1 MKICGVICEYNPF
14 HLGHEYQLRE
24 AKKRSGAD
32 AVVCVMSGC
41 FTQRGEAAI
50 LPPALRAK
58 HAVLCGADAV
68 IALPVVFSAAS
79 AEIFARGAIRLLCS
93 LPGFDCLSFGA
104 EHADGDFYAAAE
116 ILNDERAYIEKTKE
130 FLSRGFS
137 FAAARAESLK
147 GTAAFPL
154 LSSPNDILGL
164 EYARALLKENRKKNV
179 TLLPVRRLG
188 DYKKQ
193 TLATNGAAEYSSAS
207 SIRLAMEKGDF
218 AALSSELPACVS
230 ADIQSAGIAAEN
242 LKTAE
247 RIAVLKTRKNEL
259 ALTADISEGLE
270 NALKRAARQPEDIV
284 TQLTSKRYTA
294 SRINRIL
301 LQNLLDI
308 RKDLLADCLSAP
320 LYVQPL
326 AIRKE
331 RIDLLSVLSRGG
343 VSLRDEIRRRTK
355 TDGYGA
361 ALFSGGQTG
370 GKYLFRRNGIL
381 RRNKKRFLL
390 KINRFYICGADRSA
404 PVFYAFTSFGAEPP

>member
-164 EYARALLKENRKKNV
+164 EYARALLKKNRKKHV

-218 AALSSELPACVS
+218 AALSTELPACVS

-270 NALKRAARQPEDIV
+270 NALKKAARQPEDIV

-326 AIRKE
+326 AIGKE
-331 RIDLLSVLSRGG
+331 RKDLLSVLSGG
-343 VSLRDEIRRRTK
+343 EFSCVMRYADEQKLTGTTRRCFQADKLAENIYSAVTGFYGGTK
-355 TDGYGA
+355 
-361 ALFSGGQTG
+361 
-370 GKYLFRRNGIL
+370 N
-381 RRNKKRFLL
+381 
-390 KINRFYICGADRSA
+390 
-404 PVFYAFTSFGAEPP
+404 VFY

>member
-326 AIRKE
+326 AIGKE
-331 RIDLLSVLSRGG
+331 RKDLLSVLSEGEFPCVMRYADEQKLTGTTRRCFQADKLAENIYSAVTGFYGG
-343 VSLRDEIRRRTK
+343 TK
-355 TDGYGA
+355 
-361 ALFSGGQTG
+361 
-370 GKYLFRRNGIL
+370 N
-381 RRNKKRFLL
+381 
-390 KINRFYICGADRSA
+390 
-404 PVFYAFTSFGAEPP
+404 VFY

>member
-41 FTQRGEAAI
+41 FTQRGEAAV

-104 EHADGDFYAAAE
+104 EHADGDFYAAAK
-116 ILNDERAYIEKTKE
+116 ILNDEQTYIEKTKE

-137 FAAARAESLK
+137 FAAARAEALK
-147 GTAAFPL
+147 NTAAYPL

-164 EYARALLKENRKKNV
+164 EYARALLKENRKTNV

-301 LQNLLDI
+301 LQNLLNI
-308 RKDLLADCLSAP
+308 RKDLLADCLSAS

-326 AIRKE
+326 AIGKE
-331 RIDLLSVLSRGG
+331 RKDLLSVLSEGEFPCVMRYADEQKLTGTARRCFQADKLAENIYSAVTGFYGG
-343 VSLRDEIRRRTK
+343 IK
-355 TDGYGA
+355 
-361 ALFSGGQTG
+361 
-370 GKYLFRRNGIL
+370 N
-381 RRNKKRFLL
+381 
-390 KINRFYICGADRSA
+390 
-404 PVFYAFTSFGAEPP
+404 VFY

>member
-1 MKICGVICEYNPF
+1 MKICSVICEYNPF

-41 FTQRGEAAI
+41 FTQRGEAAV
-50 LPPALRAK
+50 LPPVLRAK

-116 ILNDERAYIEKTKE
+116 NLNDERAYIEKTKE

-147 GTAAFPL
+147 DTAAFPL

-164 EYARALLKENRKKNV
+164 EYARALIKENRKKNV
-179 TLLPVRRLG
+179 TLLPVQRLG
-188 DYKKQ
+188 DYKNQ

-331 RIDLLSVLSRGG
+331 RKDLLSVLSAGEFPCVMRYADEQKLAGIARRCFQADKLAENIYSAVTGFYGG
-343 VSLRDEIRRRTK
+343 TK
-355 TDGYGA
+355 
-361 ALFSGGQTG
+361 
-370 GKYLFRRNGIL
+370 N
-381 RRNKKRFLL
+381 
-390 KINRFYICGADRSA
+390 
-404 PVFYAFTSFGAEPP
+404 VFY

>member
-147 GTAAFPL
+147 DTAAVPL

-247 RIAVLKTRKNEL
+247 RITVLKTRKNEL

-301 LQNLLDI
+301 LQNLLGI

-331 RIDLLSVLSRGG
+331 RKDLLSGL
-343 VSLRDEIRRRTK
+343 
-355 TDGYGA
+355 
-361 ALFSGGQTG
+361 SGG
-370 GKYLFRRNGIL
+370 
-381 RRNKKRFLL
+381 
-390 KINRFYICGADRSA
+390 
-404 PVFYAFTSFGAEPP
+404 

>member
-50 LPPALRAK
+50 LPPAIRAK

-147 GTAAFPL
+147 DSAAFPL

-164 EYARALLKENRKKNV
+164 EYARALLKENENRKKNV

-270 NALKRAARQPEDIV
+270 NAMKRAARQPEDIV

-331 RIDLLSVLSRGG
+331 RKDLLSGL
-343 VSLRDEIRRRTK
+343 
-355 TDGYGA
+355 
-361 ALFSGGQTG
+361 SGGEFPCVMRYADKQKLTG
-370 GKYLFRRNGIL
+370 TARRCFQADKLAENIYSAVTG
-381 RRNKKRFLL
+381 
-390 KINRFYICGADRSA
+390 FYGGTKN
-404 PVFYAFTSFGAEPP
+404 VFY

>member
-41 FTQRGEAAI
+41 FTQRGEAAV

-116 ILNDERAYIEKTKE
+116 ILNDERAYIEKTKD

-147 GTAAFPL
+147 DTAAFPL

-270 NALKRAARQPEDIV
+270 NALKRAARQPQDIV

-331 RIDLLSVLSRGG
+331 RKDLLSV
-343 VSLRDEIRRRTK
+343 
-355 TDGYGA
+355 
-361 ALFSGGQTG
+361 FSGGEFPCVMRYADEQKLAGIARRCFQADKLAKNIYSAVTG
-370 GKYLFRRNGIL
+370 
-381 RRNKKRFLL
+381 
-390 KINRFYICGADRSA
+390 FYGGTKN
-404 PVFYAFTSFGAEPP
+404 VFY

>member
-147 GTAAFPL
+147 DTAAFPL

-164 EYARALLKENRKKNV
+164 EYARALLKENLKKHV

-284 TQLTSKRYTA
+284 AQLTSKRYTA

-331 RIDLLSVLSRGG
+331 RKDLLSVLSAGEFPCVMRYADEQKLAGIARRCFQTDKLAKNIYSAVTGFYGG
-343 VSLRDEIRRRTK
+343 TK
-355 TDGYGA
+355 
-361 ALFSGGQTG
+361 
-370 GKYLFRRNGIL
+370 N
-381 RRNKKRFLL
+381 
-390 KINRFYICGADRSA
+390 
-404 PVFYAFTSFGAEPP
+404 VFY

>member
-104 EHADGDFYAAAE
+104 EHADGDFYTAAE

-147 GTAAFPL
+147 DTAAFPL

-218 AALSSELPACVS
+218 SALSTELPACVS

-308 RKDLLADCLSAP
+308 RKDLLAACLSAP

-326 AIRKE
+326 AIGKE
-331 RIDLLSVLSRGG
+331 RKDLLSVLSGG
-343 VSLRDEIRRRTK
+343 EFPCVMRYADEQKLTGTTRRCFQADKLAENIYSAVT
-355 TDGYGA
+355 GFYG
-361 ALFSGGQTG
+361 
-370 GKYLFRRNGIL
+370 GIK
-381 RRNKKRFLL
+381 N
-390 KINRFYICGADRSA
+390 
-404 PVFYAFTSFGAEPP
+404 VFY

>member
-41 FTQRGEAAI
+41 FTQRGEAAV

-137 FAAARAESLK
+137 FAAARAEALK
-147 GTAAFPL
+147 DTAAFPL

-164 EYARALLKENRKKNV
+164 EYARALLKENRKTNV

-308 RKDLLADCLSAP
+308 RKDLLADCLSAS

-326 AIRKE
+326 AIGKE
-331 RIDLLSVLSRGG
+331 RKDLLSVLSGG
-343 VSLRDEIRRRTK
+343 EFPCVMRYADEQKLTGTARCCFQADKLAENIYSAVTGFYGGTK
-355 TDGYGA
+355 
-361 ALFSGGQTG
+361 
-370 GKYLFRRNGIL
+370 N
-381 RRNKKRFLL
+381 
-390 KINRFYICGADRSA
+390 
-404 PVFYAFTSFGAEPP
+404 VFY

>member
-116 ILNDERAYIEKTKE
+116 ILNDERAYIEKTKD

-147 GTAAFPL
+147 DTAAFPL

-331 RIDLLSVLSRGG
+331 RKDLLSVLSEGEFPCVMRYADKQKLSGTARRCFLADKLAENIYSAVTGFYGG
-343 VSLRDEIRRRTK
+343 TK
-355 TDGYGA
+355 
-361 ALFSGGQTG
+361 
-370 GKYLFRRNGIL
+370 N
-381 RRNKKRFLL
+381 
-390 KINRFYICGADRSA
+390 
-404 PVFYAFTSFGAEPP
+404 VFY

>member
-41 FTQRGEAAI
+41 FTQRGEAAV

-68 IALPVVFSAAS
+68 IAMPVVFSAAS

-147 GTAAFPL
+147 DTAAFPL

-164 EYARALLKENRKKNV
+164 EYARALLKENRKTNV

-308 RKDLLADCLSAP
+308 RKDLLADCLSAS

-326 AIRKE
+326 AIRKG
-331 RIDLLSVLSRGG
+331 RKDLLSVLSGG
-343 VSLRDEIRRRTK
+343 EFPCVMRYADEQKLSGTTRRCFQADKLAENIYSAVTGFYGGTK
-355 TDGYGA
+355 
-361 ALFSGGQTG
+361 
-370 GKYLFRRNGIL
+370 N
-381 RRNKKRFLL
+381 
-390 KINRFYICGADRSA
+390 
-404 PVFYAFTSFGAEPP
+404 VFY

>member
-331 RIDLLSVLSRGG
+331 RKDLLLVLSGG
-343 VSLRDEIRRRTK
+343 EFPCVMRYSDEQKLTGTARRCFQADKLAENIYSAVTGFYGGTK
-355 TDGYGA
+355 
-361 ALFSGGQTG
+361 
-370 GKYLFRRNGIL
+370 N
-381 RRNKKRFLL
+381 
-390 KINRFYICGADRSA
+390 
-404 PVFYAFTSFGAEPP
+404 VFY

>member
-41 FTQRGEAAI
+41 FTQRGEAAV
-50 LPPALRAK
+50 LPPVLRAK

-116 ILNDERAYIEKTKE
+116 ILNDERAYIEKTKD

-147 GTAAFPL
+147 DTAAFPL

-270 NALKRAARQPEDIV
+270 NALKKAARQPEDIV

-308 RKDLLADCLSAP
+308 RKDLLADCLSVP

-326 AIRKE
+326 AIGKE
-331 RIDLLSVLSRGG
+331 RKDLLSVLSEGEFPCVMRYADEQKLSGTTRRCFQADKLAENIYSAVTGFYGG
-343 VSLRDEIRRRTK
+343 TK
-355 TDGYGA
+355 
-361 ALFSGGQTG
+361 
-370 GKYLFRRNGIL
+370 N
-381 RRNKKRFLL
+381 
-390 KINRFYICGADRSA
+390 
-404 PVFYAFTSFGAEPP
+404 VFY

>member
-41 FTQRGEAAI
+41 FTQRDEAAI

-79 AEIFARGAIRLLCS
+79 AEIFARGAVRLLSS
-93 LPGFDCLSFGA
+93 LPGFSYLSFGA

-116 ILNDERAYIEKTKE
+116 ILNDESGYIQKTKA
-130 FLSRGFS
+130 LLDGGLS

-147 GTAAFPL
+147 DTAAFSL

-179 TLLPVRRLG
+179 TLLPVPRRG

-193 TLATNGAAEYSSAS
+193 TLATSGAAEYSSAS
-207 SIRLAMEKGDF
+207 AIRLAIEKGDF
-218 AALSSELPACVS
+218 SSLSAELPPCVS
-230 ADIQSAGIAAEN
+230 ADIQGAEIAAKK

-247 RIAVLKTRKNEL
+247 RIAVLKTQTSEL
-259 ALTADISEGLE
+259 ARTADISEGLE
-270 NALKRAARQPEDIV
+270 NALKKAALQPKDIV

-301 LQNLLDI
+301 LQNLLNI

-320 LYVQPL
+320 LYIQPL
-326 AIRKE
+326 ALGKE
-331 RIDLLSVLSRGG
+331 RKDLLSVLSEGEFPCVMRYADEQKLTGTARRCFQADKLAENIYSAVTGFYGG
-343 VSLRDEIRRRTK
+343 TK
-355 TDGYGA
+355 
-361 ALFSGGQTG
+361 
-370 GKYLFRRNGIL
+370 N
-381 RRNKKRFLL
+381 
-390 KINRFYICGADRSA
+390 
-404 PVFYAFTSFGAEPP
+404 VFY

>member
-1 MKICGVICEYNPF
+1 MNICGVICEYNPF

-41 FTQRGEAAI
+41 FTQRGEAAV

-147 GTAAFPL
+147 DTAAFPL

-164 EYARALLKENRKKNV
+164 EYARALLKENLKKHV

-218 AALSSELPACVS
+218 SALSTELPACVS

-331 RIDLLSVLSRGG
+331 RKDLLSVLSGG
-343 VSLRDEIRRRTK
+343 EFPCVMRYADEQKLTGTARHCFQADKLAENIYSAVTGFYGGTK
-355 TDGYGA
+355 
-361 ALFSGGQTG
+361 
-370 GKYLFRRNGIL
+370 N
-381 RRNKKRFLL
+381 
-390 KINRFYICGADRSA
+390 
-404 PVFYAFTSFGAEPP
+404 VFY

>member
-147 GTAAFPL
+147 DTAAFPL

-164 EYARALLKENRKKNV
+164 EYARAILKENRKKNV
-179 TLLPVRRLG
+179 TLLPVQRLG

-193 TLATNGAAEYSSAS
+193 TLATNGATEYSSAS

-301 LQNLLDI
+301 LQNLLDL

-326 AIRKE
+326 AIGKE
-331 RIDLLSVLSRGG
+331 RKDLLSVLSGG
-343 VSLRDEIRRRTK
+343 EFPCVMRYVDEQKLTGTARRCFQADKLAENIYSAVTGFYGGTK
-355 TDGYGA
+355 
-361 ALFSGGQTG
+361 
-370 GKYLFRRNGIL
+370 N
-381 RRNKKRFLL
+381 
-390 KINRFYICGADRSA
+390 
-404 PVFYAFTSFGAEPP
+404 VFY

>member
-93 LPGFDCLSFGA
+93 LPGFECLSFGT

-147 GTAAFPL
+147 DTAAYPL

-164 EYARALLKENRKKNV
+164 EYARALLKENRKTNV

-207 SIRLAMEKGDF
+207 SIRLAMKKGDF

-270 NALKRAARQPEDIV
+270 NALKRAARQPQDIV

-331 RIDLLSVLSRGG
+331 RKDLLSVLSAGEFPCVIRYADEQKLAGIARRCFQTDKLAENIYSAVTGFYGG
-343 VSLRDEIRRRTK
+343 TK
-355 TDGYGA
+355 
-361 ALFSGGQTG
+361 
-370 GKYLFRRNGIL
+370 N
-381 RRNKKRFLL
+381 
-390 KINRFYICGADRSA
+390 
-404 PVFYAFTSFGAEPP
+404 VFY

>member
-41 FTQRGEAAI
+41 FTQRGEAAV

-68 IALPVVFSAAS
+68 IAMPVVFSAAS

-147 GTAAFPL
+147 DTAAFPL

-164 EYARALLKENRKKNV
+164 EYARALLKENRKTNV

-326 AIRKE
+326 ALGKE
-331 RIDLLSVLSRGG
+331 RKDLLSVLSGG
-343 VSLRDEIRRRTK
+343 EFPCVMRYADEQKLTGTARRCFQADKLAENIYSAVTGFYGGTK
-355 TDGYGA
+355 
-361 ALFSGGQTG
+361 
-370 GKYLFRRNGIL
+370 N
-381 RRNKKRFLL
+381 
-390 KINRFYICGADRSA
+390 
-404 PVFYAFTSFGAEPP
+404 VFY

>member
-50 LPPALRAK
+50 LPPAIRAK

-104 EHADGDFYAAAE
+104 EHADGDFYAAAK

-179 TLLPVRRLG
+179 TLLPVQRLG

-218 AALSSELPACVS
+218 AAISSELPACVS
-230 ADIQSAGIAAEN
+230 ADIRSAGIAAEN

-308 RKDLLADCLSAP
+308 RKDLLADCLSAS

-326 AIRKE
+326 ALGKE
-331 RIDLLSVLSRGG
+331 RKDLLSVLSEGEFPCVMRYADEQKLTGTARRCFQADKLAEKIYSAVTGFYGG
-343 VSLRDEIRRRTK
+343 TK
-355 TDGYGA
+355 
-361 ALFSGGQTG
+361 
-370 GKYLFRRNGIL
+370 N
-381 RRNKKRFLL
+381 
-390 KINRFYICGADRSA
+390 
-404 PVFYAFTSFGAEPP
+404 VFY

>member
-164 EYARALLKENRKKNV
+164 EYARAILKENRKKNV

-259 ALTADISEGLE
+259 ALTADLSEGLE

-326 AIRKE
+326 AIGKE
-331 RIDLLSVLSRGG
+331 RKDLLSVLSGG
-343 VSLRDEIRRRTK
+343 EFPCVMRYADEQKLTSTARRCFQADKLAENIYSAVTGFYGGTK
-355 TDGYGA
+355 
-361 ALFSGGQTG
+361 
-370 GKYLFRRNGIL
+370 N
-381 RRNKKRFLL
+381 
-390 KINRFYICGADRSA
+390 
-404 PVFYAFTSFGAEPP
+404 VFY

>member
-32 AVVCVMSGC
+32 AVVYVMSGC

-147 GTAAFPL
+147 DTAAYPL

-331 RIDLLSVLSRGG
+331 RKDLLSVLSGG
-343 VSLRDEIRRRTK
+343 EFPCVMRYADEQKLTGTARHCFQADKLAENIYSAVTGFYGGTK
-355 TDGYGA
+355 
-361 ALFSGGQTG
+361 
-370 GKYLFRRNGIL
+370 N
-381 RRNKKRFLL
+381 
-390 KINRFYICGADRSA
+390 
-404 PVFYAFTSFGAEPP
+404 VFY

>member
-41 FTQRGEAAI
+41 FTQRGEAAV
-50 LPPALRAK
+50 LPPVLRAK

-116 ILNDERAYIEKTKE
+116 ILNDERAYIEKTKD

-137 FAAARAESLK
+137 FAAARAEALK
-147 GTAAFPL
+147 DTAAFPL

-207 SIRLAMEKGDF
+207 SIRLAMKKGNF

-230 ADIQSAGIAAEN
+230 ADIQSAGIAAKN

-270 NALKRAARQPEDIV
+270 NALKKAARQPEDIV

-326 AIRKE
+326 AIGKKQKN
-331 RIDLLSVLSRGG
+331 LLSVLSEGEFPCVMRYADEQKLTGTARRCFQADKLAEKIYSAVTGFYGG
-343 VSLRDEIRRRTK
+343 TK
-355 TDGYGA
+355 
-361 ALFSGGQTG
+361 
-370 GKYLFRRNGIL
+370 N
-381 RRNKKRFLL
+381 
-390 KINRFYICGADRSA
+390 
-404 PVFYAFTSFGAEPP
+404 VFY

>member
-147 GTAAFPL
+147 DTAAFPL

-218 AALSSELPACVS
+218 TALSTELPACVS

-331 RIDLLSVLSRGG
+331 RKELLSVLSEGEFSCVMRYADKQKLTGTARRCFQADKLAENIYSAVTGFYGG
-343 VSLRDEIRRRTK
+343 TK
-355 TDGYGA
+355 
-361 ALFSGGQTG
+361 
-370 GKYLFRRNGIL
+370 N
-381 RRNKKRFLL
+381 
-390 KINRFYICGADRSA
+390 
-404 PVFYAFTSFGAEPP
+404 VFY

>member
-147 GTAAFPL
+147 DTAAFPL

-164 EYARALLKENRKKNV
+164 EYARALLKENSKKHV

-301 LQNLLDI
+301 LQNLLDV

-326 AIRKE
+326 AIGKE
-331 RIDLLSVLSRGG
+331 RKDLLPVLSGG
-343 VSLRDEIRRRTK
+343 EFPCVMRYADEQKLTGTTRRCFQADKLAENIYSAVTGFYGGTK
-355 TDGYGA
+355 
-361 ALFSGGQTG
+361 
-370 GKYLFRRNGIL
+370 N
-381 RRNKKRFLL
+381 
-390 KINRFYICGADRSA
+390 
-404 PVFYAFTSFGAEPP
+404 VFY

>member
-147 GTAAFPL
+147 DTAAYPL

-331 RIDLLSVLSRGG
+331 RKDLLSVLSGG
-343 VSLRDEIRRRTK
+343 EFPCVMRYADEQKLTGTARHCFQADKLAENIYSAVTGFYGGTK
-355 TDGYGA
+355 
-361 ALFSGGQTG
+361 
-370 GKYLFRRNGIL
+370 N
-381 RRNKKRFLL
+381 
-390 KINRFYICGADRSA
+390 
-404 PVFYAFTSFGAEPP
+404 VFY

>member
-1 MKICGVICEYNPF
+1 MKICGVVCEYNPF

-147 GTAAFPL
+147 DTAAFPL

-164 EYARALLKENRKKNV
+164 EYARALLKENRKKHV

-230 ADIQSAGIAAEN
+230 ADIRSAGIAAEN

-247 RIAVLKTRKNEL
+247 RIAVLKTRNNEL

-331 RIDLLSVLSRGG
+331 RKDLLSVLSEGEFPCVMRYVDEQKLTGTARRCFQADKLAENIYSAVTGFYGG
-343 VSLRDEIRRRTK
+343 TK
-355 TDGYGA
+355 
-361 ALFSGGQTG
+361 
-370 GKYLFRRNGIL
+370 N
-381 RRNKKRFLL
+381 
-390 KINRFYICGADRSA
+390 
-404 PVFYAFTSFGAEPP
+404 VFY

>member
-104 EHADGDFYAAAE
+104 EHADGDFYA
-116 ILNDERAYIEKTKE
+116 EKTKD

-147 GTAAFPL
+147 DTAAYPL

-218 AALSSELPACVS
+218 VALSSELPACVS

-247 RIAVLKTRKNEL
+247 RIAVLKTRKNDLE
-259 ALTADISEGLE
+259 LTADISEGLE

-331 RIDLLSVLSRGG
+331 RKDLLSVLSGG
-343 VSLRDEIRRRTK
+343 EFPCVIRYADEQKLTGTARRCFQADKLAENIYSAVTGFYGGTK
-355 TDGYGA
+355 
-361 ALFSGGQTG
+361 
-370 GKYLFRRNGIL
+370 N
-381 RRNKKRFLL
+381 
-390 KINRFYICGADRSA
+390 
-404 PVFYAFTSFGAEPP
+404 VFY